1 MARASISG
9 LESRFNLSLGPL
21 VEAVRSPDSY
31 RFMSENHTLVSD
43 PVLIYDLTLGDGSQ
57 PNCQR
62 VVSTVVREP
71 GPVDGALMWFEC
83 ELDDGIVL
91 HNRPQTQ
98 NHWGQLV
105 CGWAVERG
113 VVAGQKVKL
122 MITLDENEMDI
133 EWLS

>member
-1 MARASISG
+1 
-9 LESRFNLSLGPL
+9 
-21 VEAVRSPDSY
+21 
-31 RFMSENHTLVSD
+31 
-43 PVLIYDLTLGDGSQ
+43 
-57 PNCQR
+57 
-62 VVSTVVREP
+62 
-71 GPVDGALMWFEC
+71 VDGALMWFEC

-113 VVAGQKVKL
+113 VVVGQKVKL